1 MCTMEPDVPPFYTLQ
16 GKNVVLAT
24 DGKPSSEKAMW
35 VAIELSKQLGSKL
48 VVLMVISDK
57 LSDDEKKSQIREAKK
72 KLNAIVDQ
80 ATDHGVDVTALLEG
94 GSPNETIVFTIERLN
109 AGLLIV
115 GTSEKSRLD
124 RVLIGSVSE
133 HVVRNSPC
141 SVIVVK

>member
-1 MCTMEPDVPPFYTLQ
+1 MEPNIPPFYSLQ
-16 GKNVVLAT
+16 GKNVMLAT

-35 VAIELSKQLGSKL
+35 VAIEISKLLGSKL
-48 VVLMVISDK
+48 LALMVINDK
-57 LSDDEKKSQIREAKK
+57 SPEDEKKSQIREAKK
-72 KLNAIVDQ
+72 NLNAIVDQ
-80 ATDHGVDVTALLEG
+80 ASDHGVDVTALLEG
-94 GSPNETIVFTIERLN
+94 GSPSETIVFAVERLN
-109 AGLLIV
+109 VGLLVV